1 MWPFAPQKWWRNLPP
16 HRQDRLASLGPLL
29 AVLLF
34 VLAVIAAIAYL
45 RAQESAAERQSLQ
58 RDGQY
63 ASQRLSLQQASDP
76 DAFGKVA
83 ERAAATMPE
92 LRDFNWL
99 DAQGV
104 VLETRNHLGLP
115 GQALAGQQR
124 LLQPAEAALRH
135 QSLQSRQPTYALLPQ
150 GQGEEPLLALMV
162 PAYRGGALVGS
173 VYARYTLSSLLY
185 YGVPTDVSPRYAVSL
200 VDSQNR
206 QVSGSRAEASH
217 SANGTAVGRWM
228 AALLPQEQ
236 SHVTALPPVSDVLAL
251 RLQTFRASAALRSR
265 ILMGLVLA
273 LSALTGWMLIAN
285 WLHLRRRQRAQ
296 QVLQAETN
304 FRRAMDH
311 LRQRQ
316 FLPHDGADRRRT
328 GGPDAPVQL
337 LAPR

>member
-1 MWPFAPQKWWRNLPP
+1 
-16 HRQDRLASLGPLL
+16 
-29 AVLLF
+29 
-34 VLAVIAAIAYL
+34 
-45 RAQESAAERQSLQ
+45 
-58 RDGQY
+58 
-63 ASQRLSLQQASDP
+63 
-76 DAFGKVA
+76 
-83 ERAAATMPE
+83 
-92 LRDFNWL
+92 
-99 DAQGV
+99 
-104 VLETRNHLGLP
+104 
-115 GQALAGQQR
+115 
-124 LLQPAEAALRH
+124 
-135 QSLQSRQPTYALLPQ
+135 
-150 GQGEEPLLALMV
+150 MV

-285 WLHLRRRQRAQ
+285 WLHPLRRRQRAQ
-296 QVLQAETN
+296 QVLQAET
-304 FRRAMDH
+304 FRRAMENSLVTGMRALDLNGRITYVNASFCRMTGLTKKTNWLGQMPPFSFWHPDDH
-311 LRQRQ
+311 QRNLRTLLHTLQQQIPQGGHEMRVRCARTAHSLKHACTCRRSL
-316 FLPHDGADRRRT
+316 LPTASTAAGCRR
-328 GGPDAPVQL
+328 
-337 LAPR
+337 